1 VRTRRARA
9 VPGTA
14 PSVFI
19 VDDHSFFRSG
29 LRSVLTEHGFSIV
42 GDAPSGEAALA
53 LIERRRPDLVVMDLS
68 MPGMS
73 GAEATRE
80 ITRRFPSTAVLVVT
94 VSAGETEVLEA
105 LEAGAAGYLLKDSE
119 PKEIVRAIEAAL
131 SGDTPLSPRIARL
144 VVQRARM
151 APGGAMAASLVAEE
165 LTKRELEVLRLL
177 ADGLDNREIA
187 KALFVSPTTVKRHVS
202 SIVAKLGVSNRVQ
215 AAIWAVR
222 AGLL

>member
-1 VRTRRARA
+1 MPAER
-9 VPGTA
+9 

-19 VDDHSFFRSG
+19 VDDHSFFRAG
-29 LRSVLTEHGFSIV
+29 LRSVLTEHGFSV
-42 GDAPSGEAALA
+42 VGEAPNGQAALP
-53 LIERRRPDLVVMDLS
+53 LIERRRPDLVLMDLA

-80 ITRRFPSTAVLVVT
+80 IRRRFPSTAVLIVT
-94 VSAGETEVLEA
+94 VSTGEADVVDA

-119 PKEIVRAIEAAL
+119 PAEIVRAVEAAM
-131 SGDTPLSPRIARL
+131 SGDAPLSPRVARL

-151 APGGAMAASLVAEE
+151 MPGGGAAAASLAVEE
-165 LTKRELEVLRLL
+165 LTERERDVLRLL

-187 KALFVSPTTVKRHVS
+187 QALFLSPTTVKRHVS
-202 SIVAKLGVSNRVQ
+202 SIVEKLGVSNRVQ